1 VVLPI
6 RDRETVVILDFGG
19 QYSQLIAR
27 RVREAHIYSEILPY
41 DTPLERILDKKPKA
55 IILSGGPASVY
66 SKDAP
71 RCDKRLFETGIP
83 VLGICYGMQLMCY
96 LLGGRVEA
104 AKAGEY
110 GRAELSVVE
119 EGGLFDGLEKKIQV
133 WMSHGDSIVEL
144 PEGFK
149 TLAFTQITPHA
160 AVSNGKNLF
169 GVQFHPE
176 VVHTPDGKKILSNF
190 LYKIAGCSGSW
201 TAEAF
206 VEEQVRLIR
215 ERVGNKR
222 ALCALSGGVDSSVAA
237 VIAHRAIGDNLTC
250 IFVDHGLLR
259 KGEKEQ
265 VENTFR
271 EKFQM
276 NLIVVD
282 AKERFLKKL
291 EGVTDPETKRKIIG
305 EEFIRVFED
314 EAKKLG
320 RIDFL
325 VQGTLYPDVIES
337 GTKTAAVIK
346 SHHNVGGLPENLD
359 FELIEPLRD
368 LFKDEVRE
376 VGLKLGLPEEIVFR
390 HPFPGPGLA
399 VRILG
404 EITNEKLHIVREAD
418 AIVTEEIKK
427 AGLYRDIWQAFAVLT
442 DVKSVG
448 VMGDS
453 RTYAYTVAVRAVTS
467 EDGMTADWAKIPYD
481 VLDKIARRITG
492 EVPGVNRVVFDIT
505 SKPPATIEWE

>member
-1 VVLPI
+1 MLK
-6 RDRETVVILDFGG
+6 DRESVIILDFGG

-83 VLGICYGMQLMCY
+83 VLGICYGMQLMCH
-96 LLGGRVEA
+96 LLGGKVEA

-110 GRAELSVVE
+110 GRTELLVDE
-119 EGGLFDGLEKKIQV
+119 EGGLFDGLGKKLTV
-133 WMSHGDSIVEL
+133 WMSHGDSILEL
-144 PEGFK
+144 PEGFR
-149 TLAFTQITPHA
+149 TLARTQNTPYA

-176 VVHTPDGKKILSNF
+176 VAHTPDGKKILSNF
-190 LYKIAGCSGSW
+190 LYKIAGCTGSW
-201 TAEAF
+201 TTETF

-237 VIAHRAIGDNLTC
+237 VIAHRAISDNLTC

-265 VENTFR
+265 VEKTFR
-271 EKFQM
+271 EKFHM

-282 AKERFLKKL
+282 ASERFLKRL
-291 EGVTDPETKRKIIG
+291 EGVIDPETKRKIIG

-346 SHHNVGGLPENLD
+346 SHHNVGGLPEDLK

-404 EITNEKLHIVREAD
+404 EVTREKLNILREAD

-427 AGLYRDIWQAFAVLT
+427 AGIYGELWQAFAVLT
-442 DVKSVG
+442 NVKSVG
-448 VMGDS
+448 VMGDA
-453 RTYAYTVAVRAVTS
+453 RTYAYTVAVRAVKS
-467 EDGMTADWAKIPYD
+467 DDGMTADWARLPYD
-481 VLDKIARRITG
+481 LLDIISTRIVN
-492 EVPGVNRVVFDIT
+492 EVAGVNRVVYDIT

>member
-1 VVLPI
+1 MLK
-6 RDRETVVILDFGG
+6 DREIVIILDFGG

-41 DTPLERILDKKPKA
+41 YTPLERILDKKPKA

-71 RCDKRLFETGIP
+71 RCDKRLFEMGIP
-83 VLGICYGMQLMCY
+83 ILGICYGMQLMCHM
-96 LLGGRVEA
+96 LGGRVEA
-104 AKAGEY
+104 SRAGEY
-110 GRAELSVVE
+110 GRAELSVKE
-119 EGGLFDGLEKKIQV
+119 EGGLFDGLDRKLTV
-133 WMSHGDSIVEL
+133 WMSHGDSIIEL
-144 PEGFK
+144 PQGFE
-149 TLAFTQITPHA
+149 TLAFTQNTPHA

-176 VVHTPDGKKILSNF
+176 VAHTPEGKKILSNF

-206 VEEQVRLIR
+206 VEEQTRLIR
-215 ERVGNKR
+215 ERVGDAR

-237 VIAHRAIGDNLTC
+237 VIAHRAIGENLTC

-259 KGEKEQ
+259 KGEREQ
-265 VENTFR
+265 VERTFR
-271 EKFQM
+271 EKFHM

-282 AKERFLKKL
+282 ASERFLKKL
-291 EGVTDPETKRKIIG
+291 QGVTDPETKRKIIG

-314 EAKKLG
+314 EARKLG

-346 SHHNVGGLPENLD
+346 SHHNVGGLPEDLK
-359 FELIEPLRD
+359 FKLIEPLRD

-404 EITNEKLHIVREAD
+404 EITREKLHILREAD
-418 AIVTEEIKK
+418 AIVTEEIKG
-427 AGLYRDIWQAFAVLT
+427 AGIYREIWQAFAVLT
-442 DVKSVG
+442 NVKSVG
-448 VMGDS
+448 VMGDE
-453 RTYAYTVAVRAVTS
+453 RTYAYTVAVRAVHS
-467 EDGMTADWAKIPYD
+467 EDGMTADWVRVPYE
-481 VLDKIARRITG
+481 VLDRISRRITN
-492 EVPGVNRVVFDIT
+492 EVPGVNRVVYDIT